1 MVFIGRVRRCC
12 VWRLYMWGPL
22 VRPADHATCR
32 GGQVSSLH
40 CLWTLDTLSTA
51 SARHVNKMVFGNVPT
66 HGRPAKVVWPGG
78 HTLARLR
85 PHFVPRHFLVSYC
98 LWLCLIWDIMKICMD
113 FGPYGAFASFDV
125 PEMVDKLME
134 LISNRHLSS
143 ISLMKCRYV
152 GGKYLHFM
160 TTNTPPHT

>member
-1 MVFIGRVRRCC
+1 
-12 VWRLYMWGPL
+12 
-22 VRPADHATCR
+22 
-32 GGQVSSLH
+32 
-40 CLWTLDTLSTA
+40 
-51 SARHVNKMVFGNVPT
+51 
-66 HGRPAKVVWPGG
+66 
-78 HTLARLR
+78 
-85 PHFVPRHFLVSYC
+85 
-98 LWLCLIWDIMKICMD
+98 MKICMD